1 MWLPCRFGHIGSR
14 PCPQLDWEVLQAGL
28 KLPQDPHPNLQIPD
42 AGMGRGPR
50 VGFGGAVLQSQGA
63 GALPLRSSR
72 PWGAVVVSKSVRR
85 MGTSNRDHE
94 VALESWRDG
103 SPATAFALTITPPPV
118 GALHR
123 GPRRGDSSGC
133 HPRVL
138 PVSRPFQPLLREAW
152 TDREPSVP
160 EVVRIPP
167 AQCGH
172 GYPLRG
178 DIFEA

>member
-1 MWLPCRFGHIGSR
+1 MAALQVWAHRFASMSPTRLGSSPGRAQATSGSTPQSPDSRCGHGKGTQGGVQRSR
-14 PCPQLDWEVLQAGL
+14 SA
-28 KLPQDPHPNLQIPD
+28 IT
-42 AGMGRGPR
+42 
-50 VGFGGAVLQSQGA
+50 GGWSPA
-63 GALPLRSSR
+63 LRSSR

-94 VALESWRDG
+94 VALESWRHG

-138 PVSRPFQPLLREAW
+138 PVSRPLQPLLREAW
-152 TDREPSVP
+152 MDGEPSVP